1 MFTGI
6 IEDLGIIQSK
16 KATRDSITFKIR
28 SAFASELIIGQSI
41 AHNGVCLTV
50 IEHTETCYKVTAVPE
65 TLDKS
70 NLKYLKVGSLVNL
83 ERSLKI
89 GDRLDGHLVQ
99 GHVDQT
105 AICIKRPEENNL
117 SGYFKFQIE
126 GKSAFINVEKG
137 SVAINGVSL
146 TIAKITDK
154 NTFEIAII
162 PHTYQQTNFKT
173 IQMGDYVNIEYDMI
187 GKYVS
192 TLYHRGFHQ

>member
-16 KATRDSITFKIR
+16 EATRDSITFKIKCV
-28 SAFASELIIGQSI
+28 FASELVIGQSI

-50 IEHTETCYKVTAVPE
+50 IEHTDTCYKVTAVPE

-89 GDRLDGHLVQ
+89 GDRLDGHLIQ

-105 AICIKRPEENNL
+105 AICIKRPEGNNL

-126 GKSAFINVEKG
+126 GKSSFINVEKG

-173 IQMGDYVNIEYDMI
+173 IQIGDYVNIEYDMI

-192 TLYHRGFHQ
+192 TLYRRGFHQ

>member
-6 IEDLGIIQSK
+6 IEELGIIQSK
-16 KATRDSITFKIR
+16 ETTRNSISFKIKC
-28 SAFASELIIGQSI
+28 AFASELIIGQSI

-50 IEHTETCYKVTAVPE
+50 IERTDTCYKVTAVPE

-99 GHVDQT
+99 GHVDQI
-105 AICIKRPEENNL
+105 AICIKRPEGNNL

-126 GKSAFINVEKG
+126 GKSSFINVEKG

-146 TIAKITDK
+146 TIAKMTDK
-154 NTFEIAII
+154 HTFEVAII

-173 IQMGDYVNIEYDMI
+173 IQVGDYVNIEYDMI
-187 GKYVS
+187 GKYIS
-192 TLYHRGFHQ
+192 TLYHKGVSK